1 MKVTSSAFLVI
12 YVDLDQIPYD
22 YTVKVRNSFK
32 GLDLIECLKN
42 YGWRFVTLNWRQVSG
57 PSPRERNAK
66 SQNGCLR
73 KPYKQ
78 LIKEKKQK
86 AKEKRK
92 DISILMQS
100 LKE

>member
-1 MKVTSSAFLVI
+1 M
-12 YVDLDQIPYD
+12 
-22 YTVKVRNSFK
+22 KVRNSFK

-78 LIKEKKQK
+78 LLKEKKQK
-86 AKEKRK
+86 QRRKGKIYPPESRVPKRSMERK
-92 DISILMQS
+92 QS
-100 LKE
+100 LLQRSMQRNRGKQ